1 MKVVCHAEQKRHYPP
16 YFLVNG
22 VFQPNPEQPER
33 QDRLLQAA
41 ERAGCRLEAPL
52 AHGMEPI
59 AAVHTEAYLDFLE
72 RAWDRWSRIEGA
84 APAVTP
90 NIHPDRRDVGY
101 PASVV
106 AQAGYHMADASAP
119 VADGSWSSILWSAWT
134 AVHAARLLLDG
145 EPAAYALC
153 RPPGHHAFSDMAG
166 GFCYLNNSAI
176 AAQLLRRAHGR
187 VAILDID
194 LHHGNGTQGIFYQ
207 RGDVLTVSIHADPER
222 FYPFFWGY
230 ANETGSAA
238 GAGCNL
244 NLPVPR
250 GSGDEAFLA
259 ALETAL
265 ARIDEFAPGALV
277 VALGLDAFEGDPFG
291 GLRVSTRGFGRIARR
306 IAASLPLPTLLVQE
320 GGYLCPGLGDN
331 LRSFLDGFSA
341 G

>member
-119 VADGSWSSILWSAWT
+119 
-134 AVHAARLLLDG
+134 
-145 EPAAYALC
+145 
-153 RPPGHHAFSDMAG
+153 F
-166 GFCYLNNSAI
+166 
-176 AAQLLRRAHGR
+176 
-187 VAILDID
+187 
-194 LHHGNGTQGIFYQ
+194 
-207 RGDVLTVSIHADPER
+207 
-222 FYPFFWGY
+222 
-230 ANETGSAA
+230 GSAS
-238 GAGCNL
+238 
-244 NLPVPR
+244 VP
-250 GSGDEAFLA
+250 SQS
-259 ALETAL
+259 
-265 ARIDEFAPGALV
+265 
-277 VALGLDAFEGDPFG
+277 
-291 GLRVSTRGFGRIARR
+291 VS
-306 IAASLPLPTLLVQE
+306 
-320 GGYLCPGLGDN
+320 
-331 LRSFLDGFSA
+331 RSRSSHCA
-341 G
+341 CSR